1 MTYLYEGIGRLVVF
15 VVMRRRIGRS
25 VRIAGAVGLA
35 GALIG
40 GAVGA
45 YLLASRD
52 VEEG

>member
-15 VVMRRRIGRS
+15 VVMRRFGRS
-25 VRIAGAVGLA
+25 IRIAGAVGLA

>member
-1 MTYLYEGIGRLVVF
+1 MSLFYEMIGRIVVAF
-15 VVMRRRIGRS
+15 VWRRFGSQIQ
-25 VRIAGAVGLA
+25 VAGGVALA
-35 GALIG
+35 AAIVG

>member
-1 MTYLYEGIGRLVVF
+1 MTFVYTTIGRLVVYF
-15 VVMRRRIGRS
+15 VRRRFGHQIQ
-25 VRIAGAVGLA
+25 VVGGVALA

>member
-1 MTYLYEGIGRLVVF
+1 MTFVYTTIGRLVVY
-15 VVMRRRIGRS
+15 VIRRRFGRQLR
-25 VRIAGAVGLA
+25 VVGGVALA
-35 GALIG
+35 GALLG

>member
-1 MTYLYEGIGRLVVF
+1 MSYFYEGIGRLVVYL
-15 VVMRRRIGRS
+15 VMRRYGRQ
-25 VRIAGAVGLA
+25 VRVAGALAVA